1 MKIKGNRFVTSI
13 LAASMLSGT
22 FFVPASAGELEG
34 ESAIA
39 GMAVTLNNYYA
50 GEETPDEAI
59 LDYLVPKAQ
68 ATSEAESETETE
80 EPKTEEP
87 KTVMAATVAVTSD
100 ASNVGLVSAA
110 GYLNVREQPSTGSVT
125 VGRLFSNCQVNIKSS
140 VNNSEGSWYRITC
153 GDVEGYVS
161 AAYVLVGTAAKT
173 AEDNIQNRYAVVTAD
188 QLNVRDSA
196 SDSANV
202 VGTVYKDE
210 EYAIIEDQGDFV
222 KIHIANDEVGYVSK
236 SGITIKTQFA
246 QAQKVDN
253 EFVSQELENFM
264 IDINYSRNV
273 YEQAMAEGTGEGY
286 YRAYAAIVYAAE
298 LLGYYSEFAADSG
311 LEDLAATSK
320 QEQESALALADAAY
334 KLASDSGYFTQVAE
348 SVASSEAAAES
359 SAAAE
364 SVQETQTQPSTDA
377 SSEGNTT
384 SNTAETTAPS
394 SSASDETISVEVPTA
409 ASVTGIEACYQG
421 GTKYVG
427 DVVYTAELFVR
438 VSYSDG
444 TVKDIY
450 DGWYSPQV
458 GMTLK
463 QEGYNVVTMYYG
475 DFSSNL
481 EVYAN
486 PAPETQPAA
495 PETQPAAPETQ
506 PAAPAPAPET
516 QPAAPETQP
525 AAPETQPAA
534 PAPAPETQPA
544 APETQPAAPAPAPSG
559 NGQSIVDYAM
569 QWVGQCNY
577 VWGGTNLTPGGGV
590 DCSGFTMNVYA
601 AFGISLP
608 HYSGE
613 QINYG
618 QAVSYEQL
626 QPGDLICFSGH
637 VGIYIGGGMMVHAA
651 SAERG
656 IVVDNVFYNKQPI
669 GYRRLVQIIKIQ
681 GRLSELT
688 GGLIFVY
695 YNRKKRIH

>member
-68 ATSEAESETETE
+68 ATSEAESETE
-80 EPKTEEP
+80 TEEP

-359 SAAAE
+359 SAAE
-364 SVQETQTQPSTDA
+364 PVQETQTQPSTDA
-377 SSEGNTT
+377 SSEGNVTNGT
-384 SNTAETTAPS
+384 GETAAPS
-394 SSASDETISVEVPTA
+394 SSASDETISVEVPTV

-486 PAPETQPAA
+486 PAPTQATQPAA
-495 PETQPAAPETQ
+495 PETQPAAPAPAPAPETQ

-534 PAPAPETQPA
+534 PAP
-544 APETQPAAPAPAPSG
+544 APAPAPSG

-669 GYRRLVQIIKIQ
+669 GYRRLV
-681 GRLSELT
+681 
-688 GGLIFVY
+688 
-695 YNRKKRIH
+695 

>member
-188 QLNVRDSA
+188 QLKVRDSA

-348 SVASSEAAAES
+348 SVASSEA
-359 SAAAE
+359 
-364 SVQETQTQPSTDA
+364 
-377 SSEGNTT
+377 
-384 SNTAETTAPS
+384 
-394 SSASDETISVEVPTA
+394 SDETISVEVPTA

-486 PAPETQPAA
+486 PAPTQATQPAA

-637 VGIYIGGGMMVHAA
+637 VAIYIGGGMMVHAA

-669 GYRRLVQIIKIQ
+669 GYRRLV
-681 GRLSELT
+681 
-688 GGLIFVY
+688 
-695 YNRKKRIH
+695 

>member
-22 FFVPASAGELEG
+22 FFAPASAGELEG

-359 SAAAE
+359 SAAE

-377 SSEGNTT
+377 SSEGNVTNGT
-384 SNTAETTAPS
+384 GETAAPS

-486 PAPETQPAA
+486 PAPTQA
-495 PETQPAAPETQ
+495 TQPAAPETQ

-525 AAPETQPAA
+525 AAP
-534 PAPAPETQPA
+534 
-544 APETQPAAPAPAPSG
+544 APAPAPSG

-669 GYRRLVQIIKIQ
+669 GYRRLV
-681 GRLSELT
+681 
-688 GGLIFVY
+688 
-695 YNRKKRIH
+695 

>member
-516 QPAAPETQP
+516 QPAAPESQP

-544 APETQPAAPAPAPSG
+544 APETQPAAPAPAPAPSG

-637 VGIYIGGGMMVHAA
+637 VAIYIGGGMMVHAA

-669 GYRRLVQIIKIQ
+669 GYRRLV
-681 GRLSELT
+681 
-688 GGLIFVY
+688 
-695 YNRKKRIH
+695 

>member
-68 ATSEAESETETE
+68 ATSEAESETE
-80 EPKTEEP
+80 TEEP

-486 PAPETQPAA
+486 PAPTQA
-495 PETQPAAPETQ
+495 TQPAAPETQ

-544 APETQPAAPAPAPSG
+544 SPETQPAAPAPAPSG

-637 VGIYIGGGMMVHAA
+637 VAIYIGGGMMVHAA

-669 GYRRLVQIIKIQ
+669 GYRRLV
-681 GRLSELT
+681 
-688 GGLIFVY
+688 
-695 YNRKKRIH
+695 

>member
-68 ATSEAESETETE
+68 ATSEAESETE
-80 EPKTEEP
+80 TEEP

-359 SAAAE
+359 
-364 SVQETQTQPSTDA
+364 VQETQTQPSTDA

-384 SNTAETTAPS
+384 SNTAGTTAPS

-506 PAAPAPAPET
+506 PAAPAPET

-544 APETQPAAPAPAPSG
+544 APETQPTPAPAPAPSG

-669 GYRRLVQIIKIQ
+669 GYRRLV
-681 GRLSELT
+681 
-688 GGLIFVY
+688 
-695 YNRKKRIH
+695 

>member
-13 LAASMLSGT
+13 LAASMLSGA

-196 SDSANV
+196 SDSAKV

-222 KIHIANDEVGYVSK
+222 KIHISNDEVGYVSK

-359 SAAAE
+359 SAAE
-364 SVQETQTQPSTDA
+364 SVQETQAQPSTDA

-384 SNTAETTAPS
+384 NGTGESAAPS
-394 SSASDETISVEVPTA
+394 SSASDETISVEVPTV

-486 PAPETQPAA
+486 PAPTQATQPA
-495 PETQPAAPETQ
+495 
-506 PAAPAPAPET
+506 APET

-534 PAPAPETQPA
+534 PETQPAAPETQPA
-544 APETQPAAPAPAPSG
+544 APETQPAAPAPAPAPSG

-608 HYSGE
+608 HYSGS

-626 QPGDLICFSGH
+626 QPGDLICFPGH

-669 GYRRLVQIIKIQ
+669 GYRRLV
-681 GRLSELT
+681 
-688 GGLIFVY
+688 
-695 YNRKKRIH
+695 

>member
-68 ATSEAESETETE
+68 ATSEAESETE
-80 EPKTEEP
+80 TEEP

-359 SAAAE
+359 SAAE

-377 SSEGNTT
+377 SSEGNVTNGT
-384 SNTAETTAPS
+384 GETAAPS
-394 SSASDETISVEVPTA
+394 SSASDETISVEVPTV

-486 PAPETQPAA
+486 PAPTQATQPAA

-544 APETQPAAPAPAPSG
+544 APAPAPAPSG

-637 VGIYIGGGMMVHAA
+637 VAIYIGGGMMVHAA

-656 IVVDNVFYNKQPI
+656 IVVDNVFYKKQPI
-669 GYRRLVQIIKIQ
+669 GYRRLV
-681 GRLSELT
+681 
-688 GGLIFVY
+688 
-695 YNRKKRIH
+695 

>member
-68 ATSEAESETETE
+68 ATSEAESETE
-80 EPKTEEP
+80 TEEP

-196 SDSANV
+196 SDSAKV

-222 KIHIANDEVGYVSK
+222 KIHISNDEVGYVSK

-348 SVASSEAAAES
+348 SVASSE
-359 SAAAE
+359 AAAE

-525 AAPETQPAA
+525 AAP
-534 PAPAPETQPA
+534 
-544 APETQPAAPAPAPSG
+544 APAPSG

-637 VGIYIGGGMMVHAA
+637 VAIYIGGGMMVHAA

-669 GYRRLVQIIKIQ
+669 GYRRLV
-681 GRLSELT
+681 
-688 GGLIFVY
+688 
-695 YNRKKRIH
+695 

>member
-377 SSEGNTT
+377 SSEGNVTNGT
-384 SNTAETTAPS
+384 GETAAPS

-525 AAPETQPAA
+525 AAPETQPVA

-544 APETQPAAPAPAPSG
+544 APETQPAAPAPAPAPSG

-637 VGIYIGGGMMVHAA
+637 VAIYIGGGMMVHAA

-669 GYRRLVQIIKIQ
+669 GYRRLV
-681 GRLSELT
+681 
-688 GGLIFVY
+688 
-695 YNRKKRIH
+695 

>member
-68 ATSEAESETETE
+68 ATSEAESETE
-80 EPKTEEP
+80 TEEP

-359 SAAAE
+359 YAAAE

-534 PAPAPETQPA
+534 PETQPAAPAPETQPA
-544 APETQPAAPAPAPSG
+544 APAPAPAPSG

-637 VGIYIGGGMMVHAA
+637 VAIYIGGGMMVHAA

-669 GYRRLVQIIKIQ
+669 GYRRLV
-681 GRLSELT
+681 
-688 GGLIFVY
+688 
-695 YNRKKRIH
+695 

>member
-68 ATSEAESETETE
+68 ATSEAESETE
-80 EPKTEEP
+80 TEEP

-236 SGITIKTQFA
+236 SGIIIKTQFA

-348 SVASSEAAAES
+348 SVASSE
-359 SAAAE
+359 AAAE

-506 PAAPAPAPET
+506 PAAPAPET

-544 APETQPAAPAPAPSG
+544 APETQPTPAPAPAPSG

-669 GYRRLVQIIKIQ
+669 GYRRLV
-681 GRLSELT
+681 
-688 GGLIFVY
+688 
-695 YNRKKRIH
+695 

>member
-384 SNTAETTAPS
+384 SNTAETTPS

-506 PAAPAPAPET
+506 PVAPAPAPET

-544 APETQPAAPAPAPSG
+544 APAPAPAPSG

-637 VGIYIGGGMMVHAA
+637 VAIYIGGGMMVHAA

-669 GYRRLVQIIKIQ
+669 GYRRLV
-681 GRLSELT
+681 
-688 GGLIFVY
+688 
-695 YNRKKRIH
+695 

>member
-68 ATSEAESETETE
+68 ATSEAESETE
-80 EPKTEEP
+80 TEEP

-359 SAAAE
+359 SAAE

-394 SSASDETISVEVPTA
+394 SSASDETISVEVPTV

-486 PAPETQPAA
+486 PAPTQATQPAA

-544 APETQPAAPAPAPSG
+544 APAPAPAPSG

-608 HYSGE
+608 HYSGA

-637 VGIYIGGGMMVHAA
+637 VAIYIGGGMMVHAA

-669 GYRRLVQIIKIQ
+669 GYRRLV
-681 GRLSELT
+681 
-688 GGLIFVY
+688 
-695 YNRKKRIH
+695 

>member
-68 ATSEAESETETE
+68 ATSEAESETE
-80 EPKTEEP
+80 TEEP

-394 SSASDETISVEVPTA
+394 SSESDETISVEVPTA

-486 PAPETQPAA
+486 PAPTQATQPAA

-506 PAAPAPAPET
+506 PTVPET
-516 QPAAPETQP
+516 QPSQPTGSIRVTNVALSSDLTQYTLNLCSQYGVDSSVIFSVMYHESHFN
-525 AAPETQPAA
+525 AGAT
-534 PAPAPETQPA
+534 
-544 APETQPAAPAPAPSG
+544 SG
-559 NGQSIVDYAM
+559 SGAQGLM
-569 QWVGQCNY
+569 QIIPRYSASRMAKLGV
-577 VWGGTNLTPGGGV
+577 TNLYDPASNILVGIDLLAEYYHTYGSWNQALTAYRTGNAGN
-590 DCSGFTMNVYA
+590 DSAYA
-601 AFGISLP
+601 ATILGS
-608 HYSGE
+608 
-613 QINYG
+613 
-618 QAVSYEQL
+618 
-626 QPGDLICFSGH
+626 
-637 VGIYIGGGMMVHAA
+637 VGM
-651 SAERG
+651 
-656 IVVDNVFYNKQPI
+656 FQ
-669 GYRRLVQIIKIQ
+669 
-681 GRLSELT
+681 T
-688 GGLIFVY
+688 VY
-695 YNRKKRIH
+695 YE

>member
-68 ATSEAESETETE
+68 ATSEAESETE
-80 EPKTEEP
+80 TEEP

-364 SVQETQTQPSTDA
+364 SVQETQAQPSTDA

-384 SNTAETTAPS
+384 NGTGESAAPS

-637 VGIYIGGGMMVHAA
+637 VAIYIGGGMMVHAA

-669 GYRRLVQIIKIQ
+669 GYRRLV
-681 GRLSELT
+681 
-688 GGLIFVY
+688 
-695 YNRKKRIH
+695 

>member
-68 ATSEAESETETE
+68 ATSEAESETE
-80 EPKTEEP
+80 TEEP

-188 QLNVRDSA
+188 QLKVRDSA

-486 PAPETQPAA
+486 PAPTQATQPAA

-637 VGIYIGGGMMVHAA
+637 VAIYIGGGMMVHAA

-669 GYRRLVQIIKIQ
+669 GYRRLV
-681 GRLSELT
+681 
-688 GGLIFVY
+688 
-695 YNRKKRIH
+695 

>member
-68 ATSEAESETETE
+68 ATSEAESETE
-80 EPKTEEP
+80 TEEP

-359 SAAAE
+359 SAAE

-377 SSEGNTT
+377 SSEGNVTNGT
-384 SNTAETTAPS
+384 GETAAPS
-394 SSASDETISVEVPTA
+394 SSASDETISVEVPTV

-506 PAAPAPAPET
+506 PAAP
-516 QPAAPETQP
+516 
-525 AAPETQPAA
+525 ETQPAA

-544 APETQPAAPAPAPSG
+544 APAPAPAPSG

-637 VGIYIGGGMMVHAA
+637 VAIYIGGGMMVHAA

-669 GYRRLVQIIKIQ
+669 GYRRLV
-681 GRLSELT
+681 
-688 GGLIFVY
+688 
-695 YNRKKRIH
+695 

>member
-1 MKIKGNRFVTSI
+1 MKIKGNRFDTSI

-68 ATSEAESETETE
+68 ATSEAESETE
-80 EPKTEEP
+80 TEEP

-506 PAAPAPAPET
+506 PAAPAPAPDT

-544 APETQPAAPAPAPSG
+544 APETQPAAPAPAPAPSG

-637 VGIYIGGGMMVHAA
+637 VAIYIGGGMMVHAA

-669 GYRRLVQIIKIQ
+669 GYRRLV
-681 GRLSELT
+681 
-688 GGLIFVY
+688 
-695 YNRKKRIH
+695 

>member
-68 ATSEAESETETE
+68 ATSEAESETE
-80 EPKTEEP
+80 TEEP

-506 PAAPAPAPET
+506 PAAP
-516 QPAAPETQP
+516 ETQP

-544 APETQPAAPAPAPSG
+544 APAPAPAPSG

-608 HYSGE
+608 HYSGA

-637 VGIYIGGGMMVHAA
+637 VAIYIGGGMMVHAA

-669 GYRRLVQIIKIQ
+669 GYRRLV
-681 GRLSELT
+681 
-688 GGLIFVY
+688 
-695 YNRKKRIH
+695 

>member
-359 SAAAE
+359 
-364 SVQETQTQPSTDA
+364 VQETQTQPSTDA

-486 PAPETQPAA
+486 PAPTQATQPAA

-506 PAAPAPAPET
+506 PAAPAPAP
-516 QPAAPETQP
+516 APR
-525 AAPETQPAA
+525 
-534 PAPAPETQPA
+534 
-544 APETQPAAPAPAPSG
+544 G

-669 GYRRLVQIIKIQ
+669 GYRLVVLIVKIK

-695 YNRKKRIH
+695 YNRKKRRH

>member
-68 ATSEAESETETE
+68 ATSEAESETE
-80 EPKTEEP
+80 TEEP

-359 SAAAE
+359 SAAE

-377 SSEGNTT
+377 SSEGNVTNGT
-384 SNTAETTAPS
+384 GETAAPS
-394 SSASDETISVEVPTA
+394 SSASDETISVEVPTV

-486 PAPETQPAA
+486 PAPTQATQPAA

-516 QPAAPETQP
+516 QPA
-525 AAPETQPAA
+525 
-534 PAPAPETQPA
+534 APETQPA

-637 VGIYIGGGMMVHAA
+637 VAIYIGGGMMVHAA

-669 GYRRLVQIIKIQ
+669 GYRRLV
-681 GRLSELT
+681 
-688 GGLIFVY
+688 
-695 YNRKKRIH
+695 

>member
-68 ATSEAESETETE
+68 ATSEAESETE
-80 EPKTEEP
+80 TEEP

-348 SVASSEAAAES
+348 SVASSEAAA
-359 SAAAE
+359 
-364 SVQETQTQPSTDA
+364 
-377 SSEGNTT
+377 
-384 SNTAETTAPS
+384 PS

-486 PAPETQPAA
+486 PAPTQATQPAA

-506 PAAPAPAPET
+506 PPAPET

-669 GYRRLVQIIKIQ
+669 GYRRLV
-681 GRLSELT
+681 
-688 GGLIFVY
+688 
-695 YNRKKRIH
+695 

>member
-68 ATSEAESETETE
+68 ATSEAESETE
-80 EPKTEEP
+80 TEEP

-196 SDSANV
+196 SDSAKV

-359 SAAAE
+359 SAAE
-364 SVQETQTQPSTDA
+364 SVQETQAQPSTDA

-384 SNTAETTAPS
+384 NGTGESAAPS
-394 SSASDETISVEVPTA
+394 SSASDETISVEVPTV

-486 PAPETQPAA
+486 PAPTQATQPA
-495 PETQPAAPETQ
+495 
-506 PAAPAPAPET
+506 APET

-534 PAPAPETQPA
+534 PETQPAAPETQPA
-544 APETQPAAPAPAPSG
+544 APETQPAAPETQPAAPAPAPAPSG

-608 HYSGE
+608 HYSGS

-626 QPGDLICFSGH
+626 QPGDLICFPGH

-669 GYRRLVQIIKIQ
+669 GYRRLV
-681 GRLSELT
+681 
-688 GGLIFVY
+688 
-695 YNRKKRIH
+695 

>member
-486 PAPETQPAA
+486 PAPTQATQPAA

-506 PAAPAPAPET
+506 PAAPET

-637 VGIYIGGGMMVHAA
+637 VAIYIGGGQVIHA
-651 SAERG
+651 SSPKTG
-656 IVVDNVFYNKQPI
+656 
-669 GYRRLVQIIKIQ
+669 IKISSYKYRTPVKCVRVIQ
-681 GRLSELT
+681 D
-688 GGLIFVY
+688 
-695 YNRKKRIH
+695 

>member
-1 MKIKGNRFVTSI
+1 MKIKGNRFVTSV
-13 LAASMLSGT
+13 LAASMLSGMC
-22 FFVPASAGELEG
+22 FVPASAGELEG

-50 GEETPDEAI
+50 GEETPDEGI
-59 LDYLVPKAQ
+59 LDYLVPLVQ
-68 ATSEAESETETE
+68 ATSEADTESETATE
-80 EPKTEEP
+80 QPR
-87 KTVMAATVAVTSD
+87 TVMAATVAVESD

-125 VGRLFSNCQVNIKSS
+125 IGRLFSNCQVTILDS
-140 VNNSEGSWYRITC
+140 VNNSEGSWYHITC

-161 AAYVLVGTAAKT
+161 ASYVLVGSAAKT
-173 AEDNIQNRYAVVTAD
+173 AEDNIQNRYAVITAD
-188 QLNVRDSA
+188 QLSVRDSA
-196 SDSANV
+196 SESANT

-246 QAQKVDN
+246 QAQKIDN

-286 YRAYAAIVYAAE
+286 YRAYSAIVYAAE
-298 LLGYYSEFAADSG
+298 LLGYYSDFASDSG
-311 LEDLAATSK
+311 LTELAAASK

-334 KLASDSGYFTQVAE
+334 KLADESGYFKQIAE
-348 SVASSEAAAES
+348 SVASSEAATETAASES
-359 SAAAE
+359 A
-364 SVQETQTQPSTDA
+364 QQPSAEVSTDGNTDA
-377 SSEGNTT
+377 DSTSE
-384 SNTAETTAPS
+384 STAPS
-394 SSASDETISVEVPTA
+394 SAASNETINVEVPTV

-444 TVKDIY
+444 TVKDVY

-463 QEGYNVVTMYYG
+463 QEGYNTVTMYYG

-486 PAPETQPAA
+486 AVQTQPETQPQTEPQVQ
-495 PETQPAAPETQ
+495 PETQPETQPQTEPQVQPETQ
-506 PAAPAPAPET
+506 PETQPQTEPQVQPET
-516 QPAAPETQP
+516 QPETQP
-525 AAPETQPAA
+525 QTQPSSA
-534 PAPAPETQPA
+534 T
-544 APETQPAAPAPAPSG
+544 
-559 NGQSIVDYAM
+559 GQSIVDYAM

-577 VWGGTNLTPGGGV
+577 VWGGTNLTQGGGV

-608 HYSGE
+608 HYSGA

-618 QAVSYEQL
+618 QAISYEQL

-637 VGIYIGGGMMVHAA
+637 VAIYIGGGMMVHAA

-669 GYRRLVQIIKIQ
+669 GYRRLV
-681 GRLSELT
+681 
-688 GGLIFVY
+688 
-695 YNRKKRIH
+695 

>member
-68 ATSEAESETETE
+68 ATSEAESETE
-80 EPKTEEP
+80 TEEP

-359 SAAAE
+359 SAAE

-377 SSEGNTT
+377 SSEGNVTNGT
-384 SNTAETTAPS
+384 GETAAPS

-486 PAPETQPAA
+486 PAPTQATQPAA

-525 AAPETQPAA
+525 AAP
-534 PAPAPETQPA
+534 
-544 APETQPAAPAPAPSG
+544 APAPAPSG

-637 VGIYIGGGMMVHAA
+637 VAIYIGGGMMVHAA

-669 GYRRLVQIIKIQ
+669 GYRRLV
-681 GRLSELT
+681 
-688 GGLIFVY
+688 
-695 YNRKKRIH
+695 

>member
-68 ATSEAESETETE
+68 ATSEAESETE
-80 EPKTEEP
+80 TEEP

-377 SSEGNTT
+377 SSEGNVTNGT
-384 SNTAETTAPS
+384 GETAAPS

-525 AAPETQPAA
+525 AAP
-534 PAPAPETQPA
+534 
-544 APETQPAAPAPAPSG
+544 APAPAPSG

-637 VGIYIGGGMMVHAA
+637 VAIYIGGGMMVHAA

-669 GYRRLVQIIKIQ
+669 GYRRLV
-681 GRLSELT
+681 
-688 GGLIFVY
+688 
-695 YNRKKRIH
+695 

>member
-68 ATSEAESETETE
+68 ATSEAESETE
-80 EPKTEEP
+80 TEEP

-359 SAAAE
+359 SAAE

-377 SSEGNTT
+377 SSEGNVTNGT
-384 SNTAETTAPS
+384 GETAAPS

-486 PAPETQPAA
+486 PAPTQA
-495 PETQPAAPETQ
+495 
-506 PAAPAPAPET
+506 
-516 QPAAPETQP
+516 TQP

-637 VGIYIGGGMMVHAA
+637 VAIYIGGGMMVHAA

-669 GYRRLVQIIKIQ
+669 GYRRLV
-681 GRLSELT
+681 
-688 GGLIFVY
+688 
-695 YNRKKRIH
+695 

>member
-68 ATSEAESETETE
+68 ATSEAESETE
-80 EPKTEEP
+80 TEEP

-394 SSASDETISVEVPTA
+394 SSESDETISVEVPTA

-486 PAPETQPAA
+486 PAPTQATQPAA
-495 PETQPAAPETQ
+495 PETQPAAP
-506 PAAPAPAPET
+506 
-516 QPAAPETQP
+516 
-525 AAPETQPAA
+525 APETQPAA

-637 VGIYIGGGMMVHAA
+637 VAIYIGGGMMVHAA

-669 GYRRLVQIIKIQ
+669 GYRRLV
-681 GRLSELT
+681 
-688 GGLIFVY
+688 
-695 YNRKKRIH
+695 

>member
-68 ATSEAESETETE
+68 ATSEAESETE
-80 EPKTEEP
+80 TEEP

-273 YEQAMAEGTGEGY
+273 YEQVMAEGTGEGY

-394 SSASDETISVEVPTA
+394 SSESDETISVEVPTA

-486 PAPETQPAA
+486 PAPTQATQPAA

-506 PAAPAPAPET
+506 PAAPAPETQPAAPET

-544 APETQPAAPAPAPSG
+544 APETQPTPAPAPAPSG

-637 VGIYIGGGMMVHAA
+637 VAIYIGGGMMVHAA

-669 GYRRLVQIIKIQ
+669 GYRRLV
-681 GRLSELT
+681 
-688 GGLIFVY
+688 
-695 YNRKKRIH
+695 

>member
-394 SSASDETISVEVPTA
+394 SSASDETISVEVPTV

-544 APETQPAAPAPAPSG
+544 APETQPAAPAPAPAPSG

-669 GYRRLVQIIKIQ
+669 GYRRLV
-681 GRLSELT
+681 
-688 GGLIFVY
+688 
-695 YNRKKRIH
+695 

>member
-68 ATSEAESETETE
+68 ATSEAESETE
-80 EPKTEEP
+80 TEEP

-394 SSASDETISVEVPTA
+394 SSESDETISVEVPTA

-486 PAPETQPAA
+486 PAPTQATQPA
-495 PETQPAAPETQ
+495 
-506 PAAPAPAPET
+506 APAPET

-544 APETQPAAPAPAPSG
+544 APETQPTPAPAPAPSG

-669 GYRRLVQIIKIQ
+669 GYRRLV
-681 GRLSELT
+681 
-688 GGLIFVY
+688 
-695 YNRKKRIH
+695 

>member
-1 MKIKGNRFVTSI
+1 
-13 LAASMLSGT
+13 
-22 FFVPASAGELEG
+22 
-34 ESAIA
+34 
-39 GMAVTLNNYYA
+39 
-50 GEETPDEAI
+50 
-59 LDYLVPKAQ
+59 
-68 ATSEAESETETE
+68 
-80 EPKTEEP
+80 
-87 KTVMAATVAVTSD
+87 MAATVAVTSD

-140 VNNSEGSWYRITC
+140 VNNSEGSWYRINC

-394 SSASDETISVEVPTA
+394 SSASDETISGEVPTA

-544 APETQPAAPAPAPSG
+544 APETQPAAPAPAPAPSG

-669 GYRRLVQIIKIQ
+669 GYRRLV
-681 GRLSELT
+681 
-688 GGLIFVY
+688 
-695 YNRKKRIH
+695 

>member
-68 ATSEAESETETE
+68 ATSEAESETE
-80 EPKTEEP
+80 TEEP

-359 SAAAE
+359 SAAE

-377 SSEGNTT
+377 SSEGNVTNGT
-384 SNTAETTAPS
+384 GETAAPS
-394 SSASDETISVEVPTA
+394 SSASDETISVEVPTV

-486 PAPETQPAA
+486 PAPTQATQPAA

-506 PAAPAPAPET
+506 PAAPAPET

-544 APETQPAAPAPAPSG
+544 APAPAPAPSG

-637 VGIYIGGGMMVHAA
+637 VAIYIGGGMMVHAA

-669 GYRRLVQIIKIQ
+669 GYRRLV
-681 GRLSELT
+681 
-688 GGLIFVY
+688 
-695 YNRKKRIH
+695 

>member
-68 ATSEAESETETE
+68 ATSEAESETE
-80 EPKTEEP
+80 TEEP

-359 SAAAE
+359 SAAE

-486 PAPETQPAA
+486 PAPTQATQPAA

-544 APETQPAAPAPAPSG
+544 APETQPAAPAPAPAPSG

-669 GYRRLVQIIKIQ
+669 GYRRLV
-681 GRLSELT
+681 
-688 GGLIFVY
+688 
-695 YNRKKRIH
+695 

>member
-68 ATSEAESETETE
+68 ATSEAESETE
-80 EPKTEEP
+80 TEEP

-196 SDSANV
+196 SDSAKV

-222 KIHIANDEVGYVSK
+222 KIHISNDEVGYVSK

-348 SVASSEAAAES
+348 SVASSE
-359 SAAAE
+359 AAAE

-495 PETQPAAPETQ
+495 PETQPAAP
-506 PAAPAPAPET
+506 APAPET

-534 PAPAPETQPA
+534 P
-544 APETQPAAPAPAPSG
+544 APAPAPSG

-626 QPGDLICFSGH
+626 QPGDLICFPGH

-669 GYRRLVQIIKIQ
+669 GYRRLV
-681 GRLSELT
+681 
-688 GGLIFVY
+688 
-695 YNRKKRIH
+695 

>member
-68 ATSEAESETETE
+68 ATSEAESETE
-80 EPKTEEP
+80 TEEP

-359 SAAAE
+359 SAAE

-377 SSEGNTT
+377 SSEGNVTNGT
-384 SNTAETTAPS
+384 GETAAPS
-394 SSASDETISVEVPTA
+394 SSASDETISVEVPTV

-427 DVVYTAELFVR
+427 DIVYTAELFVR

-486 PAPETQPAA
+486 PAPTQATQPAA

-534 PAPAPETQPA
+534 PAP

-637 VGIYIGGGMMVHAA
+637 VAIYIGGGMMVHAA

-669 GYRRLVQIIKIQ
+669 GYRRLV
-681 GRLSELT
+681 
-688 GGLIFVY
+688 
-695 YNRKKRIH
+695 

>member
-68 ATSEAESETETE
+68 ATSEAESETE
-80 EPKTEEP
+80 TEEP

-359 SAAAE
+359 SAAE

-377 SSEGNTT
+377 SSEGNVTNGT
-384 SNTAETTAPS
+384 GETAAPS
-394 SSASDETISVEVPTA
+394 SSASDETISVEVPTV

-495 PETQPAAPETQ
+495 PETQPAAP
-506 PAAPAPAPET
+506 APAPET
-516 QPAAPETQP
+516 QPAAP
-525 AAPETQPAA
+525 
-534 PAPAPETQPA
+534 
-544 APETQPAAPAPAPSG
+544 APAPAPSG

-669 GYRRLVQIIKIQ
+669 GYRRLV
-681 GRLSELT
+681 
-688 GGLIFVY
+688 
-695 YNRKKRIH
+695 